1 VLPDG
6 LVKKAKKKLPSE
18 ESFGVTIPDADALQD
33 LEPSLEAKPALL
45 DNATASSSPLGN
57 ATAASG
63 SLKTLASRVDM
74 EALGWQGGEQ
84 GEAYAGHGVAA
95 FADLGAPAQ
104 SDVKPT
110 VLPVVVI
117 ASGTNPDDLRTCLT
131 ALQQAKGFSSENV
144 LVVQDLPGAGD
155 FSAAHRVATKEFGLA
170 WINHNSNQL
179 GSAARANSQYK
190 FAIERALSKKFKGA
204 RSLIIISE
212 NEVVSPDILV
222 FFAQLEPLLH
232 KDRTLWCVSAWNDNG
247 FAPYVADLTALLRTD
262 WFPGVAFMLRA
273 ELFQPGGELLRSWPQ
288 EGHWKEYLRLDTV
301 RRGKE
306 CIVPEVSRAKL
317 LAPRSVLR
325 EEHTAF
331 DEQALPIFW
340 NDARP
345 DISLGDLQR
354 MLAPA
359 YERLFVST
367 WPGLEGLALA
377 SEVGSLVDLDRAQRG
392 TLRMVIRNDMETWVA
407 VSRFLRLGPEKPIG
421 TYQGVLRLRWRGGV
435 LHVVQQ
441 GSPLIQRTGLSAS
454 RIFSAFDFESL
465 QKPVLRAPDVAVIL
479 SNPGQS
485 CDDACSSAPLG
496 SSTGEGHR
504 CHAAESAVCQLL
516 CCTPALRR

>member
-1 VLPDG
+1 
-6 LVKKAKKKLPSE
+6 
-18 ESFGVTIPDADALQD
+18 
-33 LEPSLEAKPALL
+33 
-45 DNATASSSPLGN
+45 
-57 ATAASG
+57 
-63 SLKTLASRVDM
+63 
-74 EALGWQGGEQ
+74 
-84 GEAYAGHGVAA
+84 
-95 FADLGAPAQ
+95 
-104 SDVKPT
+104 
-110 VLPVVVI
+110 
-117 ASGTNPDDLRTCLT
+117 
-131 ALQQAKGFSSENV
+131 
-144 LVVQDLPGAGD
+144 
-155 FSAAHRVATKEFGLA
+155 
-170 WINHNSNQL
+170 
-179 GSAARANSQYK
+179 
-190 FAIERALSKKFKGA
+190 
-204 RSLIIISE
+204 
-212 NEVVSPDILV
+212 
-222 FFAQLEPLLH
+222 
-232 KDRTLWCVSAWNDNG
+232 
-247 FAPYVADLTALLRTD
+247 
-262 WFPGVAFMLRA
+262 MLRA

-485 CDDACSSAPLG
+485 CDDACSRAPLG

-504 CHAAESAVCQLL
+504 CHAADLL
-516 CCTPALRR
+516 FVNSCAALRHYGGEQACSNCLASSGQEQPSLLAAAASGAAATAASGAAATADAAAGPGRGTCFWNANLAEPPRCDAAHPLTVRICTCRPGIPALPSLVPGARMKSLSKSDNMPLVLEPRNRIDASLSNHRCGAMFGNRISADCAQAELWCCSAGMWCGNSPSHCSSAGSRASVSDRSACRGGSSTRFCGLGWSLRLPELGLSAIA